1 MKPKNNL
8 ENIPVDIEN
17 PMQERDLGPVAE
29 SAQETAEAVL
39 TALRLEVCA
48 ERGRSSQDDSE
59 GSGMPLFVP

>member
-1 MKPKNNL
+1 MTM
-8 ENIPVDIEN
+8 EIEN
-17 PMQERDLGPVAE
+17 PLQERDCGPVAE

-39 TALRLEVCA
+39 MALKLETCA